1 MMPIPTLERLLD
13 AARARGPLRLVVA
26 AAESGTALKAA
37 AMARRQ
43 RLADVALTGD
53 PEALKRRLEELG
65 EDPALFELVPARDDA
80 EAARLAVGKV
90 RAGEAA
96 ILMKGRLQTGDLLR
110 AVLDRTNGLRAAGH
124 LLSDV
129 LVADHPLSAE
139 PRLVG
144 ITDGGVNVAP
154 DLAQKKA
161 IIENAVALFRRL
173 GFERPRVA
181 CLCAVEKVTAAMP
194 HTEDARRLAELN
206 QQGALAGCLVSGPLA
221 LDNALSVDAAREK
234 GIDHPVAGRADV
246 LLAPTIEAGN
256 ALGKAFTYLAH
267 AHVAHVLVGA
277 RAPVLIPSRVERA
290 EDKLLSI
297 ALGVLAAEQVA
308 PAAPRAAGPGTSG
321 AARLPSPQGRRE
333 DRD

>member
-1 MMPIPTLERLLD
+1 MTPIPTLERLLD
-13 AARARGPLRLVVA
+13 EARARGPLRLAVA
-26 AAESGTALKAA
+26 AAESGTALQAA
-37 AMARRQ
+37 ALARRQ
-43 RLADVALTGD
+43 RLADVVLVGD
-53 PEALKRRLEELG
+53 PEGLRRRLEALG
-65 EDPALFELVPARDDA
+65 EDPALFELEPAADDLD
-80 EAARLAVGKV
+80 AARRAVGKV

-110 AVLDRTNGLRAAGH
+110 AVLDRRDGLRAGGR

-129 LVADHPLSAE
+129 LVADHPLSPT
-139 PRLVG
+139 PRLLG
-144 ITDGGVNVAP
+144 LTDGGVNVAP
-154 DLAQKKA
+154 DLQQKQA
-161 IIENAVALFRRL
+161 IIENAVSLFQRL
-173 GFERPRVA
+173 GYERPRVA

-194 HTEDARRLAELN
+194 HTEDARALAERN
-206 QQGALAGCLVSGPLA
+206 ARGELAGCLVSGPLA

-234 GIDHPVAGRADV
+234 GIDHPVAGRADI

-297 ALGVLAAEQVA
+297 ALGVLAAEPA
-308 PAAPRAAGPGTSG
+308 PGARATPPRAE
-321 AARLPSPQGRRE
+321 AARLPTPQARRE

>member
-1 MMPIPTLERLLD
+1 MKPIPTLERLLD

-37 AMARRQ
+37 CMARRQ

-53 PEALKRRLEELG
+53 PEGLRRRLAELG
-65 EDPALFELVPARDDA
+65 EDPALFEIVPAADDA
-80 EAARLAVGKV
+80 AAARLAVGKV
-90 RAGEAA
+90 RDGEAS

-110 AVLDRTNGLRAAGH
+110 AVLDRTSGLRAAGQ

-154 DLAQKKA
+154 DLAQKRA
-161 IIENAVALFRRL
+161 IIENAVALFLKL
-173 GFERPRVA
+173 GYERPRVA

-194 HTEDARRLAELN
+194 HTQEAQALAEMNARGELC
-206 QQGALAGCLVSGPLA
+206 GCLVSGPLA

-234 GIDHPVAGRADV
+234 GIDHPVAGRADI

-297 ALGVLAAEQVA
+297 ALGVLAAEPP
-308 PAAPRAAGPGTSG
+308 PARAPRDAA

>member
-1 MMPIPTLERLLD
+1 MMPIPTLERLLEE
-13 AARARGPLRLVVA
+13 ARARGPLRLVVA
-26 AAESGTALKAA
+26 AAESSTALKAA

-43 RLADVALTGD
+43 RLAEVALTGD
-53 PEALKRRLEELG
+53 PEALRRRLLELG
-65 EDPALFELVPARDDA
+65 EDPALFQLVAAADDA
-80 EAARLAVGKV
+80 EAARLAVAMV

-110 AVLDRTNGLRAAGH
+110 AVLDRKGGLRQAGR

-129 LVADHPLSAE
+129 LVADHPLSGV

-144 ITDGGVNVAP
+144 VTDGGVNVAP
-154 DLAQKKA
+154 DLGQKRA
-161 IIENAVALFRRL
+161 IIENAVALFQRL
-173 GFERPRVA
+173 GLERPRVA
-181 CLCAVEKVTAAMP
+181 CLCAVEKVSAAMP
-194 HTEDARRLAELN
+194 HTQDAQALAELN
-206 QQGALAGCLVSGPLA
+206 ARGELTGCLVSGPLA

-234 GIDHPVAGRADV
+234 GIDHPVAGHADL

-277 RAPVLIPSRVERA
+277 LAPVLIPSRVERA

-297 ALGVLAAEQVA
+297 ALGVLAAAPAPA
-308 PAAPRAAGPGTSG
+308 PAATPQ
-321 AARLPSPQGRRE
+321 ARLDHPPGAPRPGGARG
-333 DRD
+333 